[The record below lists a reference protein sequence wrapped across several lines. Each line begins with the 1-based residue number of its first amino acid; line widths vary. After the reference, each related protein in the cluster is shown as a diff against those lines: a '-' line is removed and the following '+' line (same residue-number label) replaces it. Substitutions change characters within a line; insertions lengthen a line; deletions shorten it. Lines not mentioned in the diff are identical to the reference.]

1 MRLTTKRELA
11 AVMVA
16 TLGAVLPG
24 CSLGGGGDGDKA
36 GGSNAPDE
44 LRLAVPEDANQPDS
58 AFARDFASRVAELS
72 GGSLRVRVVY
82 DAAGQ
87 QEAGPEPRV
96 ARMVRDG
103 EFDLGWIG
111 ARAWDGLGVTSFE
124 AFQAPFLVD
133 NYALLGRIATG
144 PLASRMLAGAASQ
157 GFVGL
162 ALVPDRL
169 RYLMGV
175 RRPLAS
181 PDDFAGARVRVSPS
195 RTTEALVRALGATPV
210 HVSGDDVEKAVAN
223 REIDGSEASLGTNSA
238 SEGENYLTTNVTPFA
253 KVLTLF
259 AGQRAYERLD
269 EDQRAVVRKAAQ
281 QTATHAATHPPSESA
296 LVRSFCGSGRPVTA
310 VAASRDDVAALMRA
324 AQPVYAQL
332 ERDPQTKA
340 LIAAIRNLKARTAA
354 GPTAAAPPDCA
365 REAPTTRGRAV
376 SASTL
381 NGTYHWRVT
390 SAGARAAGGSAD
402 SEDVGLAGKMTL
414 RDGEWLL
421 GETDPEHYSG
431 TYEII
436 GDRIVFDWSDTTLT
450 FTFERHA
457 DGTLELKP
465 VPPMDRGDRV
475 VWAGGPWQR
484 VGPPVRDIP

>member
-1 MRLTTKRELA
+1 
-11 AVMVA
+11 VA
-16 TLGAVLPG
+16 TLTAVLPG
-24 CSLGGGGDGDKA
+24 CSLGGGGDKA
-36 GGSNAPDE
+36 GGSNVPDE
-44 LRLAVPEDANQPDS
+44 LRLAAPEDADQPES
-58 AFARDFASRVAELS
+58 AFARDFASRVAKLS

-87 QEAGPEPRV
+87 QEADPEPRI

-111 ARAWDGLGVTSFE
+111 TRAWDGLGVTSFQ
-124 AFQAPFLVD
+124 ALQAPFLV
-133 NYALLGRIATG
+133 NNHALLGRIVTG
-144 PLASRMLAGAASQ
+144 PLASRMLAGVDAR

-162 ALVPDRL
+162 ALVPERL

-175 RRPLAS
+175 RRPLTS
-181 PDDFAGARVRVSPS
+181 PDDFAGARVRVRPS
-195 RTTEALVRALGATPV
+195 RATEALIRALGATPV
-210 HVSGDDVEKAVAN
+210 HVSGDDVETAVRN
-223 REIDGSEASLGTNSA
+223 GEIDGGEASLGTNSA

-259 AGQRAYERLD
+259 AGRRAYERLD

-281 QTATHAATHPPSESA
+281 QTAAHAAAHPPSENA
-296 LVRSFCGSGRPVTA
+296 LVRTFCGEGRPVTA

-340 LIAAIRNLKARTAA
+340 LIADIRELKAKTPA
-354 GPTAAAPPDCA
+354 GPTAAPPSGCA
-365 REAPTTRGRAV
+365 NEAPTTRGREISP
-376 SASTL
+376 SAL

-390 SAGARAAGGSAD
+390 SAGARAAGGSPD
-402 SEDVGLAGKMTL
+402 SEDVGLVGKMTL
-414 RDGEWLL
+414 RDGKWLL

-431 TYEII
+431 TYEVV
-436 GDRIVFDWSDTTLT
+436 GNRMVFDWSGTTLT
-450 FTFERHA
+450 FTFKRLG
-457 DGTLELKP
+457 DGMLQLKP

-475 VWAGGPWQR
+475 VWAGGPWRR